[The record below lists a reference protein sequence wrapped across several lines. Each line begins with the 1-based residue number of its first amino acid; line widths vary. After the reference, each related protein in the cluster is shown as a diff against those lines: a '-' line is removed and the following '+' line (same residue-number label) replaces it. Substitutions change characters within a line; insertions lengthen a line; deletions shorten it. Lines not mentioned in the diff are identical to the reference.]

1 MVAVVETEPRDLTPE
16 VLRVDL
22 VVVLERIGPVR
33 RDRST
38 VVTALRRLLCRR
50 QTVWAGT
57 DFKQTA
63 YRVVSIEEGKSSDA
77 G

>member
-1 MVAVVETEPRDLTPE
+1 METEPRDVTPE
-16 VLRVDL
+16 VVRVDL

-33 RDRST
+33 KDRST
-38 VVTALRRLLCRR
+38 LVTALLRQFRRQ

-63 YRVVSIEEGKSSDA
+63 YRVVSIKEKETA
-77 G
+77 GVG